1 VLRRALA
8 LFEASDAVARASLAW
23 LLLVA
28 VVFCGDGCGRS
39 PVRERSAIL
48 NLALSDLSDRP
59 LNPFA
64 DTKARTLVFVFV
76 AVDCPI
82 SNRYAPELKRL
93 QARFGAGRDGMQFWL
108 VYPDAGT
115 TSADVKRHLADYEYT
130 FGGLRD
136 PKHALAKISGA
147 TVTPEAAVFTR
158 EGRLLYCGR
167 IDDRFPSLGTSLAAP
182 TQHDL
187 ADALAAIAD
196 GRPVA
201 RPSKSAVGCSIG
213 DAP

>member
-8 LFEASDAVARASLAW
+8 LFEASDAVARASLA
-23 LLLVA
+23 LLLLMA
-28 VVFCGDGCGRS
+28 AVFCDCGCDRS
-39 PVRERSAIL
+39 AVRERIS
-48 NLALSDLSDRP
+48 NLTLSDLSDHP

-64 DTKARTLVFVFV
+64 ETKARTLVFVFV

-93 QARFGAGRDGMQFWL
+93 HARFGAGRDGMQFWL

-115 TSADVKRHLADYEYT
+115 TSENAKRHLADYDYT

-136 PKHALAKISGA
+136 PKHALVKLSGA

-158 EGRLLYCGR
+158 EGHLLYCGR
-167 IDDRFPSLGTSLAAP
+167 IDDRFPSLGTSLVAP

-196 GRPVA
+196 GRPVR